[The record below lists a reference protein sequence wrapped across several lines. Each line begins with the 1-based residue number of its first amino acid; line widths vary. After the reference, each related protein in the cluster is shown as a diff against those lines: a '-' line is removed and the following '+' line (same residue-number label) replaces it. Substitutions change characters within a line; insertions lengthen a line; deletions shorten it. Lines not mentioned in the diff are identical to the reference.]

1 MTTRNRFKE
10 DFFAFIDKINSST
23 ISWWDALLEYMRAEA
38 YLIK

>member
-1 MTTRNRFKE
+1 MGNEAYKTRGE
-10 DFFAFIDKINSST
+10 IINSST